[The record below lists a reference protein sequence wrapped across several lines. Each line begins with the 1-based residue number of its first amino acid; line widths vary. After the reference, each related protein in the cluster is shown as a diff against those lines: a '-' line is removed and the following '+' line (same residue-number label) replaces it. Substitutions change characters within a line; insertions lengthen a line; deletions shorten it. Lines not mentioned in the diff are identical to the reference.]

1 MYIKTI
7 NEISTGNIVES
18 NNKRIELVKDI
29 QNSKDLF
36 LYLDIIGQYLIND
49 DFSRIKYICK
59 HKLFFEEIDIH
70 IDNIFKSLE
79 TKIKTK
85 DYSIDSIINI
95 LEVSYLDNAHD
106 GFLMSWGETLRHI

>member
-49 DFSRIKYICK
+49 DLSGIKYICK

>member
-29 QNSKDLF
+29 QNRKDLF
-36 LYLDIIGQYLIND
+36 LYLDIIREYLIND
-49 DFSRIKYICK
+49 DLSGIKYICK